1 MGFRAPTGPQTPL
14 SLPAYGRMRPSA
26 RCQERRQFCVAGR
39 QRFCAPPL
47 PRLDDRRDILHMRLQ
62 NARFSAAKGRW
73 LPWPF
78 HGVWQIRPYAVHPGG
93 RRCADSQSGAASTWH
108 GQYTPAPEHFRNAG
122 PETGICRPPFQEQ
135 ACIFAQG
142 LLHALLA
149 FPCPGACLKRKKIR
163 NLEGISRWFSRRI
176 RSAKMAQ
183 KTPKLRSREFSN
195 TPQSATP
202 WFFAAGLEKRP
213 QICYNHLYAHKM
225 SKRRYKACRKTA
237 GGSESF
243 TAN

>member
-1 MGFRAPTGPQTPL
+1 MASMAV
-14 SLPAYGRMRPSA
+14 SLDGRRLADKAVRRPS
-26 RCQERRQFCVAGR
+26 RRTAMRGQSIRGQRALGMDNIRLLRSISEMPGLKPAFAGR
-39 QRFCAPPL
+39 LSRNKPAFS
-47 PRLDDRRDILHMRLQ
+47 PRACCMRCW
-62 NARFSAAKGRW
+62 RSRAA
-73 LPWPF
+73 
-78 HGVWQIRPYAVHPGG
+78 
-93 RRCADSQSGAASTWH
+93 
-108 GQYTPAPEHFRNAG
+108 
-122 PETGICRPPFQEQ
+122 
-135 ACIFAQG
+135 
-142 LLHALLA
+142 
-149 FPCPGACLKRKKIR
+149 GACLKRKKIR

-183 KTPKLRSREFSN
+183 KTLKLRSREFSN

-213 QICYNHLYAHKM
+213 QICYNHLYARKM

>member
-1 MGFRAPTGPQTPL
+1 
-14 SLPAYGRMRPSA
+14 MRPSA
-26 RCQERRQFCVAGR
+26 RCQGRRQFCVAGR

-47 PRLDDRRDILHMRLQ
+47 PLLDDRRDILHMRLQ

-135 ACIFAQG
+135 ACIFVQG

-149 FPCPGACLKRKKIR
+149 FSCRWSVFEKEKNPQFGGDFPLVFAKNSERQNGAKDVEIAFQ
-163 NLEGISRWFSRRI
+163 GIFKHTPVRHSMVFCSGTG
-176 RSAKMAQ
+176 
-183 KTPKLRSREFSN
+183 KTPADML
-195 TPQSATP
+195 QSFIRT
-202 WFFAAGLEKRP
+202 
-213 QICYNHLYAHKM
+213 
-225 SKRRYKACRKTA
+225 
-237 GGSESF
+237 
-243 TAN
+243 